1 MTSTDGIDI
10 DSSTNILVENC
21 DVDCNDDNICI
32 KAGRDA
38 DGLRVN
44 RPTENVVVRNC
55 IARKGAG
62 LLTCGSETSGSIR
75 NVLAHDLIAYGTGT
89 TLRLKSSMNRGG
101 TVENIYMTRVE
112 ADSVTHILSVDLN
125 WNPKY
130 SYSALPKEYEGKD
143 VPEHWTTMLTP
154 VEPKEKGYPHFRNVY
169 FSHVKADGAK
179 RFISASGWSA
189 SHRIENFYLSNI
201 NAEVESVGKITYGK
215 NFQLQDIHLTVKDK
229 SRLRQTDNIDSKIEI
244 NYK

>member
-1 MTSTDGIDI
+1 M
-10 DSSTNILVENC
+10 
-21 DVDCNDDNICI
+21 
-32 KAGRDA
+32 
-38 DGLRVN
+38 
-44 RPTENVVVRNC
+44 
-55 IARKGAG
+55 
-62 LLTCGSETSGSIR
+62 
-75 NVLAHDLIAYGTGT
+75 
-89 TLRLKSSMNRGG
+89 
-101 TVENIYMTRVE
+101 
-112 ADSVTHILSVDLN
+112 THILSVDLN

-179 RFISASGWSA
+179 RFISASGWNA